1 MGKKTKIQIINMKYT
16 NFVIFLTIITALL
29 LSSLFYLTIQIPNS
43 YANNNV
49 IKIINQKTIQKSK
62 QLQAFDRNT

>member
-49 IKIINQKTIQKSK
+49 IKIINQKTIRESK